1 MELKKLKANLKKD
14 YSSFKK
20 IKLAILSDASTEFL
34 TLAIRGLGYDLGY
47 DFEIYVATYGA
58 LENELLNTHA
68 DLYKFNPD
76 FILLFQTVKKLQS
89 QFYFLNDE
97 HKQHFAEDGVRKL
110 QTYYDFVLSKNSS
123 CKIIYANFPEMFA
136 SVFGNYAT
144 KVSTS
149 FEYQLRKLNFELMN
163 LCQKSGNLFI
173 NDLSKIQN
181 LSGIPQFHDSR
192 MHINADFAYAPEI
205 LPTIAK
211 NTTDII
217 LALDGHIKKCVIVDL
232 DNTLWGGVI
241 GDDGI
246 ENIEIGSLGIG
257 KAFTEFQIWLKQ
269 LQNRG
274 IILAVCSQN
283 NEEIAQGP
291 FLNHPE
297 MVLKLEDFAIF
308 VANWGSKAEN
318 IKHIQKT
325 LNSGFNSLVFLD
337 DDPYQR
343 TLVKNYLPE
352 VCVPDL
358 PKDPSDYLAYLNSL
372 NLFETSTYSDADKQ
386 RNQYYREEVNR
397 EALKGYYTTEADYLK
412 KLEMVAEV
420 LPFNA
425 YTLPRISQLIQ
436 RSNQFNLRTIRYTEA
451 ELQALSQSHD
461 HICLAFSLHDKFG
474 NYDIVSIIIL
484 REESEKNWFIDTWIM
499 SCRVLKRGLED
510 FVLNH
515 IIALAKSKQYHTVI
529 GEYIPTTKN
538 ALVANHYAAMQFR
551 ENDLRWHLDVATH
564 EPEVC
569 YIQKKEQKSCQTAV

>member
-1 MELKKLKANLKKD
+1 MELKQLKANLKKD
-14 YSSFKK
+14 FSSLKK
-20 IKLAILSDASTEFL
+20 IKLALLSDASTEFL
-34 TLAIRGLGYDLGY
+34 VMAIRGLGYDLGY

-58 LENELLNTHA
+58 VESELLNPYA
-68 DLYKFNPD
+68 DLYSFNPD
-76 FILLFQTVKKLQS
+76 FILIFQTVKKLQR
-89 QFYFLNDE
+89 QFYTLNDE
-97 HKQHFAEDGVRKL
+97 QKMDFAKESIQQL
-110 QTYYDFVLSKNSS
+110 HAYYDFVLSKNPA
-123 CKIIYANFPEMFA
+123 CKILYANFPEMVT
-136 SVFGNYAT
+136 SVFGNYAN
-144 KVSTS
+144 KVSLS

-163 LCQKSGNLFI
+163 LCQELSNLFI

-181 LSGIPQFHDSR
+181 LYGIPQFHDSR
-192 MHINADFAYAPEI
+192 MYINADFAYAPHI
-205 LPTIAK
+205 LPAIAK
-211 NTTDII
+211 STTDIV
-217 LALDGHIKKCVIVDL
+217 LALDGQIKKCVILDL

-246 ENIEIGSLGIG
+246 ENIEIGGLGIG
-257 KAFTEFQIWLKQ
+257 KAFTEFQTWLKQ

-283 NEEIAQGP
+283 NEAIAQAP

-318 IKHIQKT
+318 IKHIQLT
-325 LNSGFNSLVFLD
+325 LNIGFNSLVFLD

-343 TLVKNYLPE
+343 TLVQNYLPE

-358 PKDPSDYLAYLNSL
+358 PKDPSDYLAYLNTL
-372 NLFETSTYSDADKQ
+372 NLFETSTYSEADKQ

-397 EALKGYYTTEADYLK
+397 EALKGYYATEADYLN

-451 ELQALSQSHD
+451 ELQALAQNQSHQ
-461 HICLAFSLHDKFG
+461 CLAFSLYDKFG
-474 NYDIVSIIIL
+474 SYDIVSLIIL
-484 REESEKNWFIDTWIM
+484 REEAEKTWFIDTWIM
-499 SCRVLKRGLED
+499 SCRVLKRGLEN

-515 IIALAKSKQYHTVI
+515 LMTIAKSKHYHTVI
-529 GEYIPTTKN
+529 GEYLPTAKN
-538 ALVANHYAAMQFR
+538 GLVAEHYAKLGFQKT
-551 ENDLRWHLDVATH
+551 DLRWRLDVTTY
-564 EPEVC
+564 EPAVC
-569 YIQKKEQKSCQTAV
+569 YIQNKESKSCPAAV